1 MSYQT
6 LQKTAESRRSIYVLN
21 KDLPVSAQEV
31 ADIVKHAVLHTP
43 SSFNSQS
50 TRVVVLFGTEHDKLW
65 QFAENALRA
74 IVPAD
79 KFEPTAQ
86 KLALFK
92 AAAGT
97 VLFFED
103 GDVVKGL
110 QEQFPSYAE
119 NFPVWAEHANAM
131 HQYAVWTTLAAAG
144 VGANLQH
151 YNPLIDADVAREWNI
166 PASWSLRAQMVFGGI
181 GAQADEKTFAPVEG
195 RFAVYGL

>member
-1 MSYQT
+1 MSYQF
-6 LQKTAESRRSIYVLN
+6 LQQAAENRRSIYVLN
-21 KDLPVSAQEV
+21 KDLPVPAEEV
-31 ADIVKHAVLHTP
+31 AGIVRHAVLHTP

-50 TRVVVLFGTEHDKLW
+50 TRVVVLFGAEHDKLW

-92 AAAGT
+92 AAAGS

-103 GDVVKGL
+103 QTVVKGL
-110 QEQFPSYAE
+110 QEQFPSYAG
-119 NFPVWAEHANAM
+119 NFPVWAEHTNAM

-166 PASWSLRAQMVFGGI
+166 PESWTLRAQMVFGGI
-181 GAQADEKTFAPVEG
+181 GAKADEKTFSPVEA
-195 RFAVYGL
+195 RLTVYGL